1 MIQYDYTT
9 YIHMYLILKKHPY
22 IPIILHTS
30 QSKHI
35 MQNITK
41 QKNEKKKKRKTKK
54 QKHTIQNI
62 YIFYNITNHKPKKKK
77 IAISK

>member
-1 MIQYDYTT
+1 M
-9 YIHMYLILKKHPY
+9 K
-22 IPIILHTS
+22 
-30 QSKHI
+30 
-35 MQNITK
+35 
-41 QKNEKKKKRKTKK
+41 KKKKRKTKK